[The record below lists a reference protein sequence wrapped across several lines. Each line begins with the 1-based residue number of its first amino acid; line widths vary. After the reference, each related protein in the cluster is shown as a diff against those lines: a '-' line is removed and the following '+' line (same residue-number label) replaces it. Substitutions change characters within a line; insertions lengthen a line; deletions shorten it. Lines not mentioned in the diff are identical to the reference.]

1 MSVVRNPASWLVLSI
16 AVGAALA
23 TLVLAGFPG
32 RTTAGDAAP
41 TGTAARSMS
50 VFRGPQ
56 RVSVRFPAVVRGFAL
71 TSRPAR
77 VSKSLFEGA
86 WRLGAGRLLISGIGP
101 SRARLYAVPTTQGVV
116 CQVILA
122 PPTAAAGGCI
132 ADFSSRN
139 PAGLTVFDPD
149 ATDAGKPVIIGGVIP
164 DDTKSIH
171 VIVGG
176 RRVRAV
182 VRHNAYLYQ
191 LAKSDAYPAAVVAEY
206 TSGTSRTIKIPD
218 PRPAMRACAAGNC
231 PTN

>member
-1 MSVVRNPASWLVLSI
+1 MSIVRNPASWLILSI

-23 TLVLAGFPG
+23 ALILAGVPG
-32 RTTAGDAAP
+32 RTTAGGAAP
-41 TGTAARSMS
+41 AGTAARAMS
-50 VFRGPQ
+50 VFRKPQ
-56 RVSVRFPAVVRGFAL
+56 RASVRFPAVVRGFAL

-86 WRLGAGRLLISGIGP
+86 WRLGAGRLLISGTGP
-101 SRARLYAVPTTQGVV
+101 SRARLYAVPTTQGAV

-132 ADFSSRN
+132 TDFSSSN

-149 ATDAGKPVIIGGVIP
+149 AADAGKPVIVGGVIP
-164 DDTKSIH
+164 DDAKSIH
-171 VIVGG
+171 VLVGG

-206 TSGTSRTIKIPD
+206 TNGMSRTIKIPD
-218 PRPAMRACAAGNC
+218 PRRAMRACAAGDC
-231 PTN
+231 PAN